1 MRQFQGVFFCI
12 LSFHTE
18 VKNLS
23 FRQKKRTQTNL
34 VYLHESDHWDVCV
47 NRFCQN
53 VMQIFWGRG
62 TIVDFYKESNII
74 YEYTEIQNPINF
86 AYILKICKY
95 LAMQCF

>member
-1 MRQFQGVFFCI
+1 M
-12 LSFHTE
+12 
-18 VKNLS
+18 
-23 FRQKKRTQTNL
+23 
-34 VYLHESDHWDVCV
+34 YLHESDHWDVCV

-95 LAMQCF
+95 LAMQCL

>member
-1 MRQFQGVFFCI
+1 MRQFQGVFLYIKFPHR
-12 LSFHTE
+12 S
-18 VKNLS
+18 
-23 FRQKKRTQTNL
+23 QKSIFPSKKKTQTNL

-74 YEYTEIQNPINF
+74 YEYTEIKNPINF